1 MQDFKSLC
9 QARRSIRKYTDQ
21 PIEQDK
27 IDYML
32 TCALMSPSGKRVNPW
47 EFYVTTDTA
56 KIRPLS
62 VCRTYGSGMFQ
73 TAMGAIVVAV
83 DASLTD
89 VWQLDGAIAAQN
101 LLLAA
106 EDCGLGAC
114 WCQVLG
120 RFSPMQDMSE
130 SAEQPKSNPRVTQES
145 PKEDSEEPAENLVKR
160 VFGIPENLTVVC
172 VISLGYKNEE
182 RKPFDFEKLAYTK
195 IHRV

>member
-9 QARRSIRKYTDQ
+9 QARRSTRKYTDQ

-62 VCRTYGSGMFQ
+62 ACRTYGSGMFQ

-120 RFSPMQDMSE
+120 RFVDE
-130 SAEQPKSNPRVTQES
+130 ANTKTAEK
-145 PKEDSEEPAENLVKR
+145 LVKE
-160 VFGIPENLTVVC
+160 VLGIPEHLTVVC
-172 VISLGYKNEE
+172 IISLGYKNEE
-182 RKPFDFEKLAYTK
+182 RKPFDFEKLPYQK
-195 IHRV
+195 IHNV

>member
-9 QARRSIRKYTDQ
+9 QARRSTRKYTDQ

-73 TAMGAIVVAV
+73 TAMAAIAV
-83 DASLTD
+83 TVDTSLTD
-89 VWQLDGAIAAQN
+89 VWQFDAAIAAQN

-114 WCQVLG
+114 WCQVYG
-120 RFSPMQDMSE
+120 RFSP
-130 SAEQPKSNPRVTQES
+130 
-145 PKEDSEEPAENLVKR
+145 KEDQEEPAEDLVKR
-160 VFGIPENLTVVC
+160 EFGIGENLTVVC

-182 RKPFDFEKLAYTK
+182 RKPFDFEKLPYQK
-195 IHRV
+195 IHNV